1 MLPVD
6 FVSGFWFFWDPTL
19 FEIDGIEEICG
30 RFGSFRWINVCISTL
45 LGRKFDDVVSASLS
59 CSAFCTFGTE
69 ARKTENNWLHFW
81 FLAGS
86 DRRLL
91 GPPCSSDFV
100 KATSDVQRFER
111 QG

>member
-1 MLPVD
+1 MSTSL
-6 FVSGFWFFWDPTL
+6 GFRP
-19 FEIDGIEEICG
+19 
-30 RFGSFRWINVCISTL
+30 
-45 LGRKFDDVVSASLS
+45 DDKMSASLS

-69 ARKTENNWLHFW
+69 ARKTEKYWLHFW

-91 GPPCSSDFV
+91 RPPCLSDFV